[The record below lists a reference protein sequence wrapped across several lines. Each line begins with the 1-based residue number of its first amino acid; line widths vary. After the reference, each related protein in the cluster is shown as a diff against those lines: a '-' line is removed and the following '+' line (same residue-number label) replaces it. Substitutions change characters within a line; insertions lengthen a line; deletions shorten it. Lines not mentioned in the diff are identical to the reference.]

1 MYGNNSFTIDVMS
14 RSNLTITHTRRRR
27 RRRRR
32 RRSATAAVS
41 LTNSLQSVLS
51 GIQNK
56 NFGDVQQ

>member
-1 MYGNNSFTIDVMS
+1 MYGINSFTIDVMS
-14 RSNLTITHTRRRR
+14 GSNLSITHT
-27 RRRRR
+27 RRRR
-32 RRSATAAVS
+32 RRSATAAAS

>member
-1 MYGNNSFTIDVMS
+1 VGPIYLS
-14 RSNLTITHTRRRR
+14 HTQEEEE
-27 RRRRR
+27 RRRR

>member
-14 RSNLTITHTRRRR
+14 RSNLTITHTR